1 VYGGRVSHTSFVT
14 QASILTSHAST
25 ARLSRPLQS
34 AWERSPTTRPIKAES
49 AASVL
54 TLSPV
59 TSSAPEHLTSKLLRT
74 LSRVAASKPT
84 SWLSMHSDIVSH
96 LGEN

>member
-1 VYGGRVSHTSFVT
+1 MYGGRVSHTSFVT
-14 QASILTSHAST
+14 QASILTSYAST

-34 AWERSPTTRPIKAES
+34 AWERSPTTQPRRAES

-96 LGEN
+96 LDEN